1 MPLVVSIGFMP
12 PSILAVILA
21 CLGLAEQLGRGSRLA
36 IGPGGPLV
44 PSGGA
49 QMLAPALGA
58 LVVALVIVGHS
69 KEPSSVSR
77 LRRRWAEAALR
88 AAPAVSAGAQ
98 DRGVVA
104 SGCGIA
110 DIQSP
115 STVIRSERTS
125 SSAAGGGDTA
135 RPSTSTTWTPER
147 PRAGGRSVARH
158 ASLDKRHDVNTA
170 KG

>member
-21 CLGLAEQLGRGSRLA
+21 CLGLAEQLGRVSRLA

-49 QMLAPALGA
+49 LMLAPALGA

-77 LRRRWAEAALR
+77 LRRRWAEATLR
-88 AAPAVSAGAQ
+88 AAPAVLLARRTGA
-98 DRGVVA
+98 
-104 SGCGIA
+104 
-110 DIQSP
+110 
-115 STVIRSERTS
+115 
-125 SSAAGGGDTA
+125 
-135 RPSTSTTWTPER
+135 
-147 PRAGGRSVARH
+147 
-158 ASLDKRHDVNTA
+158 
-170 KG
+170 